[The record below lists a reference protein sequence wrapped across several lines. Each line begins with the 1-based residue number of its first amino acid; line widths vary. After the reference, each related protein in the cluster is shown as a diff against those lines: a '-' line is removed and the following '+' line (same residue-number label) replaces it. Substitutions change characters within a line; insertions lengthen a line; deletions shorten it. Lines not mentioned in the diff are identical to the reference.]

1 MSGVTAALPPHGTP
15 ERWQA
20 DCDCFE
26 CQEAMR
32 QKVGQSVLPRNSGW
46 LLERMLE
53 YRVQGCELYVVPAMI
68 ANYSPSTVRR
78 HIDILVSD
86 GVLSK
91 VDLIP
96 GQAGRSGI
104 YLLHTEKLIPRP
116 ELKLYKEFRR
126 LNESEGMSQA
136 MAWRLMM
143 LKEHETCEGDLC
155 TRCGHFATEYGER
168 CVHCHV
174 IRNDVRVRCP
184 VCQDGSLPK
193 TFLDPKMQ
201 GELERVE
208 KARTAFFQP
217 RRLVLVKS

>member
-1 MSGVTAALPPHGTP
+1 MSATATLPPHGTP

-32 QKVGQSVLPRNSGW
+32 RKVGQSILPRNSGW
-46 LLERMLE
+46 LLGRMLE
-53 YRVQGCELYVVPAMI
+53 YRVQGCELYIVPAMI

-78 HIDILVSD
+78 HIDRLVSN

-91 VDLIP
+91 IDVIP
-96 GQAGRSGI
+96 GEAGRSGI
-104 YLLHTEKLIPRP
+104 YLLHTAKLIPRP
-116 ELKLYKEFRR
+116 ELKLYVEFRR

-136 MAWRLMM
+136 TAWRLMM
-143 LKEHETCEGDLC
+143 LKDHETCEGDLC
-155 TRCGHFATEYGER
+155 KRCGRFATEYGER

-184 VCQDGSLPK
+184 VCQDGSIPK
-193 TFLDPKMQ
+193 AFFDSNMRN
-201 GELERVE
+201 ELERVE
-208 KARTAFFQP
+208 RARAAFFQS
-217 RRLVLVKS
+217 RRLMLVKS